1 LILKKNLSPWRK
13 QRVFAI
19 SAAAAFCA
27 LQGPVNNPN
36 FPIQD
41 LYPKPSRL
49 ETGMEAWTAMRVLM
63 AAVVCFAALLAAPPK
78 ARAGE
83 PSPVWK
89 DGWTINV
96 PGASNWV
103 SDGAPSPFSLQSK
116 PATPFVPG
124 STKDPYGFAD
134 YSIGRTLGFGREYG
148 LGNVQATFG
157 MRMAEPLA
165 SNGFTPSF
173 DPRRYVGVGP
183 RVGFEGNSPLQS
195 SWEVEWH
202 VGAALLFGDR
212 TFDTNGGVA
221 NPVLPNYLNGG
232 SVVNVDGLLGLSYWF
247 DTASKLTLAYRADY
261 FKGSPAWN
269 ISGAAV
275 DNGDRIGHGPSIRF
289 SIQK

>member
-1 LILKKNLSPWRK
+1 
-13 QRVFAI
+13 
-19 SAAAAFCA
+19 
-27 LQGPVNNPN
+27 
-36 FPIQD
+36 
-41 LYPKPSRL
+41 
-49 ETGMEAWTAMRVLM
+49 MRVLM
-63 AAVVCFAALLAAPPK
+63 AAVVWSFALLAAPAE

-96 PGASNWV
+96 PGTSNWV
-103 SDGAPSPFSLQSK
+103 SDGSPSPFALQS
-116 PATPFVPG
+116 AASTPFAPG

-148 LGNVQATFG
+148 LGNMQATFG
-157 MRMAEPLA
+157 VRMSEPLA
-165 SNGFTPSF
+165 TTGFTPSF
-173 DPRRYVGVGP
+173 DPRRYLGVGP
-183 RVGFEGNSPLQS
+183 RVGLEGNTQLQP
-195 SWEVEWH
+195 SWAVERH

-212 TFDTNGGVA
+212 TFDSNGGVA
-221 NPVLPNYLNGG
+221 NSLLPNTSSGG

-247 DTASKLTLAYRADY
+247 DTASKLTLGYRADY

-275 DNGDRIGHGPSIRF
+275 DNGDHINHGPVIRF